1 MVQIVQIRCQRLTT
15 HITRQTDIIQISVG
29 PSAGN
34 EGLTWARHAVNCFS
48 ADFTSRYA
56 AYSILPTVPRPSGG
70 QDDFCQLYLQ
80 ILNSSKNKESIE
92 HRGSDFSSICF
103 ANYQKITIICA
114 KCRSM
119 SPLSMHCS
127 VDQNTLSYK
136 DKLNLIG
143 NHFQ

>member
-1 MVQIVQIRCQRLTT
+1 MVQILLQIRCQRLTT

-48 ADFTSRYA
+48 ADFTSRYV

-80 ILNSSKNKESIE
+80 VLNSSKYTEIIE
-92 HRGSDFSSICF
+92 HRESDFSSICF
-103 ANYQKITIICA
+103 VLQSTKKLQSSVQNVGAC
-114 KCRSM
+114 
-119 SPLSMHCS
+119 PLSLCS
-127 VDQNTLSYK
+127 AVWTRIHYPIK
-136 DKLNLIG
+136 TNLI
-143 NHFQ
+143 